1 MVEPDYPEMNESIDK
16 ISLYAPGGY
25 NFAVETPQESR
36 MQNAH
41 DVETGMSRA
50 KKLVTLDFAF
60 PGSTQ
65 SDEGDPLKVSLLT
78 DADLPMGSL
87 LRCRVLGGIA
97 GDVSSGEP
105 PNSTTAY
112 WPHRSCC
119 TRRIHHMSSPTC
131 H

>member
-36 MQNAH
+36 TQNAH
-41 DVETGMSRA
+41 GVETGMSRA
-50 KKLVTLDFAF
+50 KKLVTSDFAF
-60 PGSTQ
+60 RFSFGFLGSTQ

-87 LRCRVLGGIA
+87 LRCRVLEGIA
-97 GDVSSGEP
+97 ADVSSGEP
-105 PNSTTAY
+105 PTQQLPTGGTAPAAPGGST
-112 WPHRSCC
+112 
-119 TRRIHHMSSPTC
+119 I
-131 H
+131 